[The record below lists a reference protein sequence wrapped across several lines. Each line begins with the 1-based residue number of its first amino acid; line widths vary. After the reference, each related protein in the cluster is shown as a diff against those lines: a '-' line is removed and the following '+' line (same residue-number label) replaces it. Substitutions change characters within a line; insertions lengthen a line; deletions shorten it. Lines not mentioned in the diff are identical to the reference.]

1 MASLTGQTLIDLL
14 NDDTLSVADAE
25 NILDMSID
33 CLNLY
38 GTEQSNLSGTTPTK
52 TRSVTSKE
60 RGAILLVANQIYL
73 SIYRVGSSSG
83 AGGSSSS
90 SYGLGGMSYSQSTS
104 SNITSSLMNNP
115 DVRISVKEAAERL
128 MEADWSQAFI

>member
-1 MASLTGQTLIDLL
+1 MASLTGQTFIDLL
-14 NDDTLSVADAE
+14 KDDTLSVADAE

-52 TRSVTSKE
+52 TRSVSSKE

-73 SIYRVGSSSG
+73 SIPN
-83 AGGSSSS
+83 GSSSS